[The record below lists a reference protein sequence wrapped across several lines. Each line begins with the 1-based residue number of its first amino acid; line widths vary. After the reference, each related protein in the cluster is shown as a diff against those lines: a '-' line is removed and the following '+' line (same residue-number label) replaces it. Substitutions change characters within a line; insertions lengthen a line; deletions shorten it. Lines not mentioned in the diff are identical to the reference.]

1 MQFSGQKKY
10 DLPPKQIQASPNLM
24 VFSVGAGI
32 EIPIEKKYENQ
43 SKQIRF
49 NSSPNLMVSVCQP
62 PAFLDVSRNF
72 VKKKTPRNPS
82 NSEFI
87 CMGEP
92 INCFLHVW
100 CPISHSIC
108 PLLFPH
114 HLTGGCGTRLSI
126 RRQDPNNYSDT
137 ETRCLVYV
145 RWEGG

>member
-1 MQFSGQKKY
+1 MRKKY
-10 DLPPKQIQASPNLM
+10 DLLPKQIQASPNLM
-24 VFSVGAGI
+24 VFSIGAGI

-49 NSSPNLMVSVCQP
+49 NISPNLMVSVCQP
-62 PAFLDVSRNF
+62 PAFLDVSRHF

-92 INCFLHVW
+92 INRLLNVC
-100 CPISHSIC
+100 CPISHSIW

-114 HLTGGCGTRLSI
+114 HLTGGCGARLNI

-137 ETRCLVYV
+137 ETRCLV
-145 RWEGG
+145 